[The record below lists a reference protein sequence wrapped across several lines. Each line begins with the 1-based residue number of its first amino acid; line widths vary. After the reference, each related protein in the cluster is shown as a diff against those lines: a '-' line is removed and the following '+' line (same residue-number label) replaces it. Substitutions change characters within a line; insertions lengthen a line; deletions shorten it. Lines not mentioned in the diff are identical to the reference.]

1 MKFKQNSQFAFQFYL
16 IGMPLIFIFSLFDY
30 VRTDSLNP
38 LMLGFLLVYGI
49 TVLYVIRYYGMLS
62 LYAIY
67 LYTSAFFLYDC
78 FVFSLFSDK
87 NFLLQTFPI
96 RLYISEKSGAIFIM
110 ACFVTVYV
118 THLAYCLIPKTK
130 YKQKRENYSFGT
142 NKSLEKT
149 GIALMLIFII
159 PVMYK
164 IYMQLNFVKTNGYT
178 SIFDGSMSDIHYPFW
193 CAGSFIFFIGGYVTF
208 FTSRPPKKLFIPFTL
223 LFLLVYGFNSL
234 KGQRGPIISAI
245 LVVIFLITKQYDVKI
260 KMKHLVLLF
269 VIIVFIICTLG
280 TVRSDY
286 GNKKKKKTIVDAQ
299 FVTEIFYGQ
308 TTSRIVP
315 LLIIDRKL
323 DYHSYPFIFSPLL
336 EPYYSIV
343 YHSEGQDKVSA
354 EHYNNISQVTTY
366 NVSKRSHL
374 NGNGLGGAFIAEA
387 YDCGSFI
394 GVVFWSIIL
403 AVILMKFD
411 YVLKVVS
418 VKYRPLVFFYLLNIP
433 ALPRGRFFGFMSDFN
448 KILFVYIVMLVVNMH
463 SYLKI
468 KEKNVC

>member
-245 LVVIFLITKQYDVKI
+245 LVVIYLFSKQYNIKI
-260 KMKHLVLLF
+260 KIKHLVLILF
-269 VIIVFIICTLG
+269 TVISLVVVLNN
-280 TVRSDY
+280 VRTSY
-286 GNKKKKKTIVDAQ
+286 GKDNKNKTIVDGK
-299 FVTEIFYGQ
+299 FVEEIIYGQ

-323 DYHSYPFIFSPLL
+323 EYHPYPFVFSPLL
-336 EPYYSIV
+336 MPYYAIAYPS
-343 YHSEGQDKVSA
+343 SGQDKISA
-354 EHYNNISQVTTY
+354 EHHNNISQVTTY
-366 NVSKRSHL
+366 NLSKRSHL
-374 NGNGLGGAFIAEA
+374 NGNGLGGAFLAEA
-387 YDCGSFI
+387 YDCGGFA
-394 GVVFWSIIL
+394 GVILWSIIL
-403 AVILMKFD
+403 AIILVQFDFALDVISLKF
-411 YVLKVVS
+411 
-418 VKYRPLVFFYLLNIP
+418 RPFLFFYLLTIP
-433 ALPRGRFFGFMSDFN
+433 TLSRSRLFGFMYDLN
-448 KILFVYIVMLVVNMH
+448 KIIFVYMVLLIVGMRR
-463 SYLKI
+463 YFKLK
-468 KEKNVC
+468 E